1 MPGIHPTAIVAAG
14 ASFGAGVEI
23 GAYSVVGAGVSV
35 GEGTT
40 IGSHVLIAGQT
51 TIGRNNRL
59 FPFSS
64 IGDIPQDKKYDG
76 AVTRTVIG
84 DENVIREFVSIN
96 AGTAQDRGVTTI
108 GNGNWLLAYSHIA
121 HDCVVGN
128 GTTFSN
134 NAQLAG
140 HVLVE
145 DYAVLGG
152 FVGVHQFCRVGAH
165 AMVAAG
171 FVLAPGAPPVLAPAG
186 ASPKPR
192 GGHHAG
198 PRPPG
203 LSAPPIPPAQS
214 ARIGACIA
222 AGSRSTMRS
231 RRSPPRRRQFR
242 PWSLS
247 SRSWNIP
254 VEGSSVD
261 GADDCGRACL
271 DAGDHRHRRRRSIRR
286 RVGGG
291 IDRCG

>member
-23 GAYSVVGAGVSV
+23 GPYCVVGAGVSV

-140 HVLVE
+140 HVNIE

-152 FVGVHQFCRVGAH
+152 FVGVHQFCRVGAY

-171 FVLAPGAPPVLAPAG
+171 SIVLQDVPPFVMAAGYPA
-186 ASPKPR
+186 KPR
-192 GGHHAG
+192 GTNSE
-198 PRPPG
+198 G
-203 LSAPPIPPAQS
+203 LRRRGFSAAD
-214 ARIGACIA
+214 IGAIKRAYKILYRSQLPLGDALQQISAEARQVPSLGLLA
-222 AGSRSTMRS
+222 AFLEN
-231 RRSPPRRRQFR
+231 P
-242 PWSLS
+242 
-247 SRSWNIP
+247 
-254 VEGSSVD
+254 
-261 GADDCGRACL
+261 GR
-271 DAGDHRHRRRRSIRR
+271 GIIR
-286 RVGGG
+286 
-291 IDRCG
+291 